1 MLTLGIDG
9 GATAAKWALRDD
21 SGKIKEGVSEPIDGH
36 TYRPES
42 KARLVKVLNEIKA
55 AAGNEKIS
63 AIYAGITGTSS
74 DPENNGEIIEIF
86 QSIFGEIEIEI
97 VIDMVLG
104 YRAHFD
110 FGEGIFLYAG
120 TGSIATYLTET
131 GKVVRAGG
139 WGYLLGD
146 EGAGYWIGREA
157 IRRTLTAIDTKSA
170 ITKGSLEAEVL
181 DFTKCKDWNGIKEF
195 VYSKDRSAIAAL
207 AKPVISLAKNGE
219 LAAQDILAIAADY
232 LIDLVLQIESVVAKP
247 DLPVIFAGGITEAGD
262 FIIDLINIG
271 IGREV
276 SLSKVR
282 IANRA
287 AEIAAE
293 NLA

>member
-9 GATAAKWALRDD
+9 GATAAKWALRD
-21 SGKIKEGVSEPIDGH
+21 GNGTIKEGISEPIDGH
-36 TYRPES
+36 LYRPES
-42 KARLVKVLNEIKA
+42 KSRLLKVLKEIKA
-55 AAGNEKIS
+55 AAGTQKIVS
-63 AIYAGITGTSS
+63 VYAGITGTSS

-86 QSIFGEIEIEI
+86 QSIFGEVEIEV

-104 YRAHFD
+104 YRAHFE

-120 TGSIATYLTET
+120 TGSIAIYMTET

-157 IRRTLTAIDTKSA
+157 IRRTLTAIDTRTA

-181 DFTKCKDWNGIKEF
+181 DFTKCKDWNGIKEY

-207 AKPVISLAKNGE
+207 AKPVIALAKKGD
-219 LAAQDILAIAADY
+219 LLAQDILAIAADY
-232 LIDLVLQIESVVAKP
+232 LIDLVLQIDAVTAKS
-247 DLPVIFAGGITEAGD
+247 DLPVIFAGGIADAGEP
-262 FIIDLINIG
+262 IIDLINIG
-271 IGREV
+271 IGRELLV
-276 SLSKVR
+276 SNIR

-293 NLA
+293 NLN

>member
-1 MLTLGIDG
+1 MFTLGIDG
-9 GATAAKWALRDD
+9 GATAAKWALRDQK
-21 SGKIKEGVSEPIDGH
+21 GVIKAGVSEPIDGH
-36 TYRPES
+36 VYRPES
-42 KARLVKVLNEIKA
+42 KARLLKVLNEIKS
-55 AAGNEKIS
+55 AAGGEKITS
-63 AIYAGITGTSS
+63 VYAGITGTSS

-86 QSIFGEIEIEI
+86 QSVFGEIEIEI
-97 VIDMVLG
+97 VMDMVLG
-104 YRAHFD
+104 YRAHFE
-110 FGEGIFLYAG
+110 FGDGIFLYAG
-120 TGSIATYLTET
+120 TGSIAIYMTET

-207 AKPVISLAKNGE
+207 AKPVIALANKGD
-219 LAAQDILAIAADY
+219 LSAQDILAIAADY
-232 LIDLVLQIESVVAKP
+232 LIDLVLQIDTVIGKSE
-247 DLPVIFAGGITEAGD
+247 LPVIFAGGIAEAGESM
-262 FIIDLINIG
+262 IELINIS

-293 NLA
+293 NLI

>member
-1 MLTLGIDG
+1 MFTLGIDG
-9 GATAAKWALRDD
+9 GATAAKWALRDGF
-21 SGKIKEGVSEPIDGH
+21 GKIREGVSEPIDGH
-36 TYRPES
+36 VYRPES
-42 KARLVKVLNEIKA
+42 KARLIGVLNEIKT
-55 AAGNEKIS
+55 AAGNEKIIS
-63 AIYAGITGTSS
+63 VYAGITGTSS
-74 DPENNGEIIEIF
+74 DPKNNGGIIEIF
-86 QSIFGEIEIEI
+86 QSVFGEIKIEI

-104 YRAHFD
+104 YRAHFAL
-110 FGEGIFLYAG
+110 GEGIFLYAG
-120 TGSIATYLTET
+120 TGSIAIHMTET

-181 DFTKCKDWNGIKEF
+181 DFTKCKDWNEIKEY

-207 AKPVISLAKNGE
+207 AKPVITLAKSGD
-219 LAAQDILAIAADY
+219 LVAQDILAIAADY
-232 LIDLVLQIESVVAKP
+232 LIDLVLQLESVVAKP
-247 DLPVIFAGGITEAGD
+247 ELPVMFAGGITEAGD
-262 FIIDLINIG
+262 SITDLINIG
-271 IGREV
+271 IGRDLL
-276 SLSKVR
+276 LSKVR

-293 NLA
+293 NLT